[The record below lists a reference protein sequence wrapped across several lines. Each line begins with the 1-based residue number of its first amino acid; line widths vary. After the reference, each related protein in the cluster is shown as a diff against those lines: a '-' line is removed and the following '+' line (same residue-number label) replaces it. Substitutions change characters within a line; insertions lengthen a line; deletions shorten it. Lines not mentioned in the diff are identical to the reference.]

1 MSAMR
6 SRAVE
11 RYDVTVLPVDGVLHA
26 VNDSGCFAGQHQTP
40 DGETHAIYVVGQRI
54 VDLGTLG
61 GSSSCARALNN
72 RGTVVGG
79 ALTVGDEHHHAFV
92 YANGR
97 MRDLNDLIAHDSC
110 ELIYA
115 LGINDR
121 GQIVAIGHCG
131 GTDRVVLLT
140 QRGLRSPP

>member
-1 MSAMR
+1 MR
-6 SRAVE
+6 PRQAQL
-11 RYDVTVLPVDGVLHA
+11 YDVTVLAFDGVLHDL
-26 VNDSGCFAGQHQTP
+26 NDSGGFAGQHQTP
-40 DGETHAIYVVGQRI
+40 AGEMHAIYLAGQRI

-79 ALTVGDEHHHAFV
+79 ALTAGDEHHHAFV

-97 MRDLNDLIAHDSC
+97 MRDLNDLITDDSC

-121 GQIVAIGHCG
+121 GHIVAIGHCG